1 MLSGRKTGNR
11 LKRDTDGSSTY
22 STRFFTSPVPKY
34 KIPEEGFPANAA
46 YQLIHDE
53 MNFDGNPALNLASFV
68 TTWMEPEAEKL
79 VNENINKNF
88 IDHSEYPQTEIL
100 HHRVVTMLADL
111 FHAPEDA
118 DPVGTAAIGS
128 SEAILLGL
136 LAHKWTWRK
145 RRQAE
150 GKPTDKPN
158 LVFGADVHIVWDKFA
173 RYFDVEARIV
183 PMETDRFLMDV
194 AETEKLIDENT
205 IAVGAVLG
213 TTFTGQIDPI
223 REINDLL
230 ERLLEENGWDIPLH
244 VDGASGGFTVPFVD
258 PEFHWDFRLS
268 RVKSINA
275 SGHKYGLVYPGIG
288 WLIFRDRADLPEDLI
303 FHCNYLG
310 ESMPTFTLNF
320 SRGSSMVIGQ
330 YYNFI
335 RLGMKG
341 YTDIMTNSL
350 NNSLYLYDRLAATGR
365 FDFFC
370 PKSEMKLPV
379 VAFRLKDGTEYTGF
393 ELVDK
398 LRERGW
404 IIPAYT
410 LPPNADS
417 IVAMRVVVRENFSRD
432 MAEILAEDIVTAC
445 ARLDKEKKIAQL
457 DHEHHPAHRTR
468 KMHKHRKGHHIC

>member
-1 MLSGRKTGNR
+1 MLSGKKTENR
-11 LKRDTDGSSTY
+11 LKRDTNGTSTY
-22 STRFFTSPVPKY
+22 ATRFCVVPAPTDR
-34 KIPEEGFPANAA
+34 IPEEGRPADAA

-53 MNFDGNPALNLASFV
+53 TNFDGNPALNLASFV

-88 IDHSEYPQTEIL
+88 IDHSEYPQTEVL
-100 HHRVVTMLADL
+100 HHRVVMMLANL
-111 FHAPEDA
+111 FNAPHDS
-118 DPVGTAAIGS
+118 DPVGTATIGS

-136 LAHKWTWRK
+136 LAHKWNWRK
-145 RRQAE
+145 RREAE
-150 GKPTDKPN
+150 GRPTDKPN
-158 LVFGADVHIVWDKFA
+158 VVFGADVHVVWDKFA

-183 PMETDRFLMDV
+183 PMERDRFLMSV

-223 REINDLL
+223 AEINDLL
-230 ERLLEENGWDIPLH
+230 ERLLEEKGWDIPLH
-244 VDGASGGFTVPFVD
+244 VDGASGGFTVPFID
-258 PEFHWDFRLS
+258 PAFVWDFRLS
-268 RVKSINA
+268 RVKSINV
-275 SGHKYGLVYPGIG
+275 SGHKYGLVYPGVG

-320 SRGSSMVIGQ
+320 SRGSSMVTGQ

-341 YTDIMTNSL
+341 YTDIMSNSL
-350 NNSLYLYDRLAATGR
+350 QNALYLYDRIAEMDR

-370 PKSEMKLPV
+370 SKEELKTPV
-379 VAFRLKDGTEYTGF
+379 VAFRLKEGTSYTGF
-393 ELVDK
+393 ELVEK

-417 IVAMRVVVRENFSRD
+417 IIAMRAVIRENFSRD
-432 MAEILAEDIVTAC
+432 MAEILAEDIEKAC
-445 ARLDKEKKIAQL
+445 VWLDKNGRVSEPEKA
-457 DHEHHPAHRTR
+457 DHPAARI
-468 KMHKHRKGHHIC
+468 KKLHKERKGHHIC